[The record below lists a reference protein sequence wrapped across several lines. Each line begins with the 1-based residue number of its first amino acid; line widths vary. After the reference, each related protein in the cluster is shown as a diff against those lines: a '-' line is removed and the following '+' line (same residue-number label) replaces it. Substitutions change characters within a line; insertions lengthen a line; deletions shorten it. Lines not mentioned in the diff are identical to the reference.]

1 MKKGILGNERF
12 EIIGDLYYADT
23 GFLRPGKSDPMRD
36 TNDSENVER
45 FEQWFATQ
53 AFSAAIVEIACL
65 KALLE
70 QIDTWSSCA
79 TELNMSNY
87 DEDEVSELNE
97 AMIKISLL
105 F

>member
-1 MKKGILGNERF
+1 MKKNLSHTERF

-45 FEQWFATQ
+45 FEQWFATR
-53 AFSAAIVEIACL
+53 AFSAAIGEIACQRSM
-65 KALLE
+65 LE

-87 DEDEVSELNE
+87 NEDEVSELNE
-97 AMIKISLL
+97 ALIKISLL